1 MLDLIFVVVAIAFFV
16 LSLGYVEFCPDTPDK
31 YSVIH
36 KAVLVRI
43 HREPPVIEFYGKEIL
58 PRVKH
63 G

>member
-1 MLDLIFVVVAIAFFV
+1 VVAIAFFV